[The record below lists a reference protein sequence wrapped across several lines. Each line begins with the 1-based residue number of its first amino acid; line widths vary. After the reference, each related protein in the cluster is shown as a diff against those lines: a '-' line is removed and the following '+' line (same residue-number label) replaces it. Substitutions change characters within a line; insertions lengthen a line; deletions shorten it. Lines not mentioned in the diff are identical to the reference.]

1 MNQLTY
7 YEVHRSEINNRV
19 LLNETIRTNEEKRQQ
34 REFVEKNRFFNR
46 K

>member
-1 MNQLTY
+1 MDDRIY
-7 YEVHRSEINNRV
+7 YEVNRSEIHNRI
-19 LLNETIRTNEEKRQQ
+19 LLNETIIANEEKRKQ